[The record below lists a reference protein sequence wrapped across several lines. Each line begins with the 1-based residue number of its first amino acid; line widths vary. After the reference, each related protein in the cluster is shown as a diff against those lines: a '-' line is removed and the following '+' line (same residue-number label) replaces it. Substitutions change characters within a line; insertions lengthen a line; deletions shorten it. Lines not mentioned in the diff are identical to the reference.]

1 MKKVLMTLAVLAA
14 STSVM
19 AQDTDNCYTMEVPPL
34 MTVFGQSPN
43 QKAYVQI
50 SSNDQDTL
58 VKILTKTKI
67 GNSMFASRCT
77 LSRGDIF
84 CDEPFAGKGSVQ
96 ILKVEKT
103 LTLSKVALAMETS
116 SVNATKI
123 LGTHQN
129 LKLNDISCQELI
141 NTFSK

>member
-50 SSNDQDTL
+50 SSNEQGTL
-58 VKILTKTKI
+58 VAIRTTAKY
-67 GNSMFASRCT
+67 GNSMFASLCT

-84 CDEPFAGKGSVQ
+84 CDKPFAGKGSVQ
-96 ILKVEKT
+96 ILKVQKT
-103 LTLSKVALAMETS
+103 LNLSEVALLMEKS

-141 NTFSK
+141 NTFQ

>member
-1 MKKVLMTLAVLAA
+1 MTLAVLAA

-50 SSNDQDTL
+50 SSNDQGTL
-58 VKILTKTKI
+58 VAIRTTAKYV
-67 GNSMFASRCT
+67 GNSMFASLCRV
-77 LSRGDIF
+77 SRGDIV
-84 CDEPFAGKGSVQ
+84 CDKPFAGKGSVQ
-96 ILKVEKT
+96 ILKVQKT
-103 LTLSKVALAMETS
+103 LTLSKVELAMETS